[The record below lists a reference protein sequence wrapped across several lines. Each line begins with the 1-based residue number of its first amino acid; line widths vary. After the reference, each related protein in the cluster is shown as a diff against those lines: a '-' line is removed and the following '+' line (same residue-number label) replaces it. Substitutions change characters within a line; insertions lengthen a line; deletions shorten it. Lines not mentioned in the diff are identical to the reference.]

1 MYRTAVVGYTILRY
15 YRRRR
20 RYHSNVRCAHL
31 NNSCKLCN
39 LVTRIVMFYVVL
51 FFLPRKVY
59 RVNNIE
65 FAQKTSLNNHLSIC
79 ILWSDVVTISVVRRT
94 YYLRIFRGH
103 QNITY
108 LDFIDM
114 R

>member
-20 RYHSNVRCAHL
+20 RYHSDVRCAHL
-31 NNSCKLCN
+31 NINSCKLCN

-51 FFLPRKVY
+51 FLLPRKVY

-65 FAQKTSLNNHLSIC
+65 FAQKTSLNNQLSIYVFC
-79 ILWSDVVTISVVRRT
+79 GRMS
-94 YYLRIFRGH
+94 
-103 QNITY
+103 
-108 LDFIDM
+108 
-114 R
+114 